1 MFKNIKKSPLL
12 CVGGTFFFHLIQLN
26 MRTIFLL
33 HGAIGAADQLSGLE
47 KELADSFSVH
57 TLNFSGHGGSPLSEE
72 TFSIKLFALEVIAFL
87 DKKEIASINIFGY
100 SMGGYVA
107 MYLAKYHPERVNKII
122 TLATK
127 FNWDE
132 TIAAN
137 ETKMLNSE
145 KIETKLPDFAAALQ
159 KRHAPNNWK
168 TVLEKTADMLI
179 EMGKDNPLK
188 PGDYPAI
195 QQSVLLMLGDRDK
208 MVTLDETVQVYKN
221 LPNVQLAILPNTAH
235 PIEMVN
241 QARLAYEI
249 RSFLG

>member
-1 MFKNIKKSPLL
+1 MQAIL
-12 CVGGTFFFHLIQLN
+12 
-26 MRTIFLL
+26 LL
-33 HGAIGAADQLSGLE
+33 HGAIGAADQLSRLE
-47 KELADSFSVH
+47 EELTGSFAVH
-57 TLNFSGHGGSPLSEE
+57 RLSFSGHGGSPLTAEN
-72 TFSIKLFALEVIAFL
+72 FSMKLFATEVIEFL
-87 DKKEIASINIFGY
+87 DKKGIASISIFGY

-107 MYLAKYHPERVNKII
+107 MYLAKYHPEIINKII

-137 ETKMLNSE
+137 ETKMLNAA
-145 KIETKLPDFAAALQ
+145 KIEEKLPDFAAALQ

-168 TVLEKTADMLI
+168 TVLEKTAAMLI

-188 PGDYPAI
+188 AGDYPTI
-195 QQSVLLMLGDRDK
+195 QHPVLLMLGDRDK
-208 MVTLDETVQVYKN
+208 MVTLDETVAVYKN
-221 LPNVQLAILPNTAH
+221 LPKAQLAILPNTAH

-249 RSFLG
+249 RLFLG

>member
-1 MFKNIKKSPLL
+1 MQQIL
-12 CVGGTFFFHLIQLN
+12 
-26 MRTIFLL
+26 LL
-33 HGAIGAADQLSGLE
+33 HGAIGAANQLSLLQE
-47 KELADSFSVH
+47 ELADSFSVYR
-57 TLNFSGHGGSPLSEE
+57 LNFKGHGGSPYAAAP
-72 TFSIKLFALEVIAFL
+72 FSIKLFAAEVIAFL
-87 DKKEIASINIFGY
+87 DKKEISSIPVFGY

-127 FNWDE
+127 FNWNE

-137 ETKMLNSE
+137 ETKMLNAG

-159 KRHAPNNWK
+159 KRHAPNEWK
-168 TVLEKTADMLI
+168 TVLEKTAAMLI

-188 PGDYPAI
+188 PEDYPAI
-195 QQSVLLMLGDRDK
+195 LHPVLLMLGDRDK
-208 MVTLDETVQVYKN
+208 MVTLDETVEVYKN
-221 LPNVQLAILPNTAH
+221 LPKAQLTILPNTAH